1 MANSNKNYHVEKKIF
16 LKTNFKMLLCFYE
29 SSPNLEITLPFNDK
43 TDVFNSM
50 NFVLENKDA
59 IRENIEPHI
68 FVPYVFSIQ
77 RLI

>member
-1 MANSNKNYHVEKKIF
+1 
-16 LKTNFKMLLCFYE
+16 MLLCFYE
-29 SSPNLEITLPFNDK
+29 SSPNLEITRPFNDK
-43 TDVFNSM
+43 TDVFNSI

-77 RLI
+77 RLIWWNLENVEIEWSIYFFL

>member
-1 MANSNKNYHVEKKIF
+1 MLEKKIF
-16 LKTNFKMLLCFYE
+16 LKTNFEMLLCFYE
-29 SSPNLEITLPFNDK
+29 SSPNLEITRPFNDK
-43 TDVFNSM
+43 TDVFNSI

-59 IRENIEPHI
+59 IEPHI